1 MTTFI
6 QGLMTGILMGCVYAF
21 FAIGFTLVLGVMKV
35 VNFAHGTFVVMGMYL
50 TIFVFMNY
58 LWDPFLS
65 LLVVIP
71 SMFVFGIIIY
81 YLVIRPIMQQPLS
94 AHVIATIGLLI
105 VIENVI
111 TLIFGSQYRT
121 VTVPYTTSA
130 IVVGSIRIG
139 IARMLAAATSLF
151 VIGLFYL
158 LLHKTDFG
166 RAVRA
171 CADDIEGAW
180 GLGIDVHRTY
190 LIAFGIGSVLA
201 GISGAVVMPF
211 AVASPGGGLDIV
223 IKTFVIVIIGG
234 MGSVGGALLG
244 GLIIGVVEG
253 IVSALWS
260 PAIAIAAVF
269 VILIIM
275 LAMKPEG
282 FLKRISE

>member
-201 GISGAVVMPF
+201 GVSGAVVMPF

>member
-6 QGLMTGILMGCVYAF
+6 QGLATGILMGCVYAF

-50 TIFVFMNY
+50 AIFTFMHY

-65 LLVVIP
+65 VLVVIP
-71 SMFVFGIIIY
+71 AMFVFGVVVY
-81 YLVIRPIMQQPLS
+81 YLVIRPIREQPLS

-105 VIENVI
+105 IIENVI

-139 IARMLAAATSLF
+139 IARMLAAATSLC
-151 VIGLFYL
+151 VVGLVYL
-158 LLHKTDFG
+158 FLYKTDFG

-171 CADDIEGAW
+171 CADDVEGAW
-180 GLGIDVHRTY
+180 GLGINVNRTF
-190 LIAFGIGSVLA
+190 LVAFGVGSVLA
-201 GISGAVVMPF
+201 GFSGAAVMPF
-211 AVASPGGGLDIV
+211 AVASPSGGLDIV
-223 IKTFVIVIIGG
+223 IRTFVIVIIGG
-234 MGSVGGALLG
+234 MGSVVGALVG

-260 PAIAIAAVF
+260 PAIAIAALF
-269 VILIIM
+269 IILIIM

-282 FLKRISE
+282 FFKRAAE

>member
-1 MTTFI
+1 
-6 QGLMTGILMGCVYAF
+6 
-21 FAIGFTLVLGVMKV
+21 
-35 VNFAHGTFVVMGMYL
+35 
-50 TIFVFMNY
+50 
-58 LWDPFLS
+58 
-65 LLVVIP
+65 
-71 SMFVFGIIIY
+71 
-81 YLVIRPIMQQPLS
+81 
-94 AHVIATIGLLI
+94 
-105 VIENVI
+105 
-111 TLIFGSQYRT
+111 
-121 VTVPYTTSA
+121 
-130 IVVGSIRIG
+130 
-139 IARMLAAATSLF
+139 
-151 VIGLFYL
+151 LFYL

-201 GISGAVVMPF
+201 GVSGAVVMPF

-244 GLIIGVVEG
+244 GIIIGMVEG

-269 VILIIM
+269 IILIIM

>member
-1 MTTFI
+1 MTIFI
-6 QGLMTGILMGCVYAF
+6 QGLATGILMGCVYAF

-50 TIFVFMNY
+50 SIFVFMTY

-65 LLVVIP
+65 LLIVIP
-71 SMFVFGIIIY
+71 SMFVFGLIVY
-81 YLVIRPIMQQPLS
+81 YLIIRPIREQPLS

-105 VIENVI
+105 IMENVI
-111 TLIFGSQYRT
+111 TLLFGSQYRT

-130 IVVGSIRIG
+130 LVVGGIRLG
-139 IARMLAAATSLF
+139 IARMLAAGTSLC
-151 VIGLFYL
+151 VVGLFYL

-180 GLGIDVHRTY
+180 GLGIDVHRTF

-201 GISGAVVMPF
+201 GFSGAAVMPF
-211 AVASPGGGLDIV
+211 AVASPSGGLDIV
-223 IKTFVIVIIGG
+223 IKAFVIVIIGG
-234 MGSVGGALLG
+234 LGSVGGALVG
-244 GLIIGVVEG
+244 GLIIGIVEG

-260 PAIAIAAVF
+260 PAIAIAALF
-269 VILIIM
+269 IILIIM
-275 LAMKPEG
+275 LTIKPEG
-282 FLKRISE
+282 FFKRAAE

>member
-1 MTTFI
+1 MTVFI
-6 QGLMTGILMGCVYAF
+6 QGLATGILMGCVYAF

-35 VNFAHGTFVVMGMYL
+35 VNFAHGTFVIMGMYL
-50 TIFVFMNY
+50 SIFIFMTY

-71 SMFVFGIIIY
+71 AMFVFGVIVY
-81 YLVIRPIMQQPLS
+81 YLIIGPIRQQPLS

-105 VIENVI
+105 IMENVI
-111 TLIFGSQYRT
+111 TLLFGSQYRT

-130 IVVGSIRIG
+130 LVVGSIRIG
-139 IARMLAAATSLF
+139 IARMLAAGTSLCVVGF
-151 VIGLFYL
+151 FYL

-180 GLGIDVHRTY
+180 GLGIDVHRTF

-201 GISGAVVMPF
+201 GFSGAAVMPF
-211 AVASPGGGLDIV
+211 AVASPSGGLDIV
-223 IKTFVIVIIGG
+223 IKAFVIVIIGG
-234 MGSVGGALLG
+234 LGSVGGALVG
-244 GLIIGVVEG
+244 GLIIGIVEG

-260 PAIAIAAVF
+260 PAIAIAALF
-269 VILIIM
+269 IILIIM
-275 LAMKPEG
+275 LTIKPEG
-282 FLKRISE
+282 FFKRVAE

>member
-21 FAIGFTLVLGVMKV
+21 FAIGFTLVLGVMKM

>member
-6 QGLMTGILMGCVYAF
+6 QGLTTGILMGCIYAF

-35 VNFAHGTFVVMGMYL
+35 VNFAHGTFVIMGMYL
-50 TIFVFMNY
+50 AIFIFMNY

-71 SMFVFGIIIY
+71 SMFVFGVVVY
-81 YLVIRPIMQQPLS
+81 YLIIRHIRQQPLS

-105 VIENVI
+105 IIENVI
-111 TLIFGSQYRT
+111 TLMFGSQYRT

-139 IARMLAAATSLF
+139 VARILAAATSLC
-151 VIGLFYL
+151 VIGMFYL

-180 GLGIDVHRTY
+180 GLGINVHRTY

-201 GISGAVVMPF
+201 GLAGAVVMPF

-234 MGSVGGALLG
+234 MGSVGGALVG
-244 GLIIGVVEG
+244 GLIIGIVEG

-269 VILIIM
+269 AILIIV

-282 FLKRISE
+282 FLKRVSE

>member
-130 IVVGSIRIG
+130 IVIGSIRIG

>member
-6 QGLMTGILMGCVYAF
+6 QGLTTGILMGCVYAF

-50 TIFVFMNY
+50 TIFVFMNF

-65 LLVVIP
+65 LLIVIP
-71 SMFVFGIIIY
+71 SMFLFGLIVY
-81 YLVIRPIMQQPLS
+81 YLIIRPIRQQPLS

-105 VIENVI
+105 IIENVI

-139 IARMLAAATSLF
+139 VARMLAAATSLF
-151 VIGLFYL
+151 VIGSFYL

-201 GISGAVVMPF
+201 GVSGAVVMPF

-244 GLIIGVVEG
+244 GVIIGMVEG

-269 VILIIM
+269 IILIIM

>member
-6 QGLMTGILMGCVYAF
+6 QGLTTGILMGCVYAF

-50 TIFVFMNY
+50 TIFVFMNF

-65 LLVVIP
+65 LLIVIP
-71 SMFVFGIIIY
+71 SMFLFGLIVY
-81 YLVIRPIMQQPLS
+81 YLIIRPIRQQPLS

-105 VIENVI
+105 IIENVI

-130 IVVGSIRIG
+130 IVIGSIRIG
-139 IARMLAAATSLF
+139 IARMLAAATSLS

-201 GISGAVVMPF
+201 GFSGAVVMPF

-244 GLIIGVVEG
+244 GLIIGIIEG

-269 VILIIM
+269 IILIIM
-275 LAMKPEG
+275 LAMKPER
-282 FLKRISE
+282 FLKRLSE